1 MSRSFHTIIPGNTGV
16 ENKTIVV
23 LGFARGGTS
32 LISGMLREFGV
43 FMGENAHALKHEI
56 DLFHEN
62 DSSQTIIDRVEDL
75 DKQHK
80 MWGWKSPR
88 AVFFV
93 DKLACYLSNPHF
105 IIALRNPIAVCQ
117 SVGRHN
123 KLPMEVTMRD
133 IAPVFSA
140 IAEFTSRCPYPLALF
155 NFDEVGDSPRQLVED
170 LREFL
175 GISDPDGTLASN
187 ATDFFHAEG
196 GYHAVSADKD
206 RAEEL
211 KRNLEVDNR
220 IDSLGIIESL
230 VPPRINQIREMSR
243 LLDEDSI
250 KADAIVRH
258 LGNMLDRLRATQAE
272 VASPSDVKEADT
284 DGEEMSPDLNSFN
297 IYENNIEEKLAYVEK
312 NWRHAEQTLSMYA
325 EANAEFHRATLQRHS
340 LQRQIGKLESLI
352 SEATAAKGVTSE

>member
-1 MSRSFHTIIPGNTGV
+1 MIPGNAVV

-43 FMGENAHALKHEI
+43 FMGDNAHALKHEI

-62 DSSQTIIDRVEDL
+62 DSSQAIIHRVEDL
-75 DKQHK
+75 DKQYK

-123 KLPMEVTMRD
+123 KLPMAVTMRD

-140 IAEFTSRCPYPLALF
+140 IAEFTSRCPYPLAFF
-155 NFDEVGDSPRQLVED
+155 NFDEVNESPRQLVED

-175 GISDPDGTLASN
+175 GISDPDGKLAAK
-187 ATDFFHAEG
+187 ATAFFHAEG
-196 GYHAVSADKD
+196 GYHAVSADVD

-211 KRNLEVDNR
+211 RLNLEVDNR
-220 IDSLGIIESL
+220 IDSIGIIESL
-230 VPPRINQIREMSR
+230 VPPRVNQMREMTR
-243 LLDEDSI
+243 LLEEDSS
-250 KADAIVRH
+250 KADAIVKH
-258 LGNMLDRLRATQAE
+258 LGNKLDKLRATQAE
-272 VASPSDVKEADT
+272 VESSIDGKEV
-284 DGEEMSPDLNSFN
+284 DGDAEEMSPVLDSAN
-297 IYENNIEEKLAYVEK
+297 IYENNIEEKLAYVDK
-312 NWRHAEQTLSMYA
+312 NWFRAEETLSMYA
-325 EANAEFHRATLQRHS
+325 EANAELHRATLRRHS

-352 SEATAAKGVTSE
+352 SEATTVKGTTSE